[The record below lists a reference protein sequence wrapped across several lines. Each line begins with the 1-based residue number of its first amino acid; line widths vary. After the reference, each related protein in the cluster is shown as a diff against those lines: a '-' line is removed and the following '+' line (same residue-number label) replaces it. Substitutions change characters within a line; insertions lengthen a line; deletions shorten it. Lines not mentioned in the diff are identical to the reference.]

1 MANTTP
7 AVVNEISG
15 RAWIR
20 NSDGSLTELHQGS
33 NVPAGSDIVTAS
45 GATVSLQ
52 VENGMPIVIGESRE
66 VAVNGDIAGPLADP
80 SEAAV
85 TPPTGTDSDRL
96 LAALQAGRD
105 PFDELD
111 PTAAI
116 VAGGGDA
123 GGSSFVRLARILE
136 TTTPLDLAYAN
147 PGRGDDTLPRAGAA
161 GATGDNGDAAGP
173 AATNTAP
180 SALNDASTGDQNAV
194 QRGNLL
200 GNDSDPDGDPLA
212 IVSVSGRPMT
222 AGGVTV
228 NGSNGGTFTV
238 LPDGSY
244 VFTPGTGFQNLPA
257 GQTATS
263 TISYTVTDP
272 SGATS
277 TATVEVTI
285 VGVNDPAQI
294 TPANAGDDAG
304 TVKEDTTFTANGK
317 LNVTDVDNGEA
328 RFVVQ
333 SGQAGQHGTFSIDAS
348 GAWVYNLNN
357 NDARVQALAV
367 GETLTETFTVT
378 TADGTAGTV
387 TVTIQGTNDVPT
399 ISGQAAGA
407 VAEDTALVATGKL
420 DVADVDTSD
429 THTWSV
435 NDNGAGQYGALTIA
449 ADGTWT
455 YNLVNTNP
463 AVQALIAGQTLTE
476 TFTVTVNDGNGGVTT
491 QVVTVT
497 INGTDDGAVITPGAP
512 GADAGQVVEDEK
524 LSVGGKLE
532 VTDPDAGQAVFQ
544 VQTNATT
551 THGTFSIDA
560 NGNWTYN
567 LNNSDPAVQGLGAG
581 KTLTETITVTTADG
595 TTGEVVVT
603 IVGTNDVP
611 VLTGKADGAVTE
623 DGSLVVSGKLDVAD
637 VDTTDTH
644 TWTVNNE
651 GKGTYGSFSVDGN
664 GNWTYNLDN
673 ANKDVQ
679 GLKSG
684 QSITETFTVTVDD
697 GNGGVVTKDVTVTI
711 NGTDDGAII
720 NPGAPGADKGEVIED
735 KTLSVDGKLNV
746 TDPDAGQ
753 AVFQAQTNTAGQHGT
768 FSVDA
773 NGAWTYNLTNN
784 DPAVQGLGAGKT
796 LTETFTV
803 TTADGTT
810 GQVVVTIVGTNDIP
824 VVTGKADGAVTEDGS
839 LVATGKLD
847 VADVDTTDTHSWT
860 VNNGGKGTYGSFSVD
875 GNGNW
880 TYNLDNANKDVQGLK
895 SGQFI
900 TETFTVTVDDGNGGV
915 VTKDVTVTING
926 TDDGAIITPSTPDSD
941 KGEVIEDKT
950 LSVGGKLEVTDPD
963 AGQAVFQAQT
973 NTAGQHGTFS
983 VGANGAWTYNLTN
996 NDPAV
1001 QGLAAGKTLTET
1013 FTVTTADGTTGQV
1026 VVTIV
1031 GTNDIP
1037 VLTGKADGAVT
1048 EDGSL
1053 VATGK
1058 LDVTDVDTTDT
1069 HTWTVNNEGKGT
1081 YGSFSVDGNGNW
1093 TYNLDNANKDVQG
1106 LKTGQSITET
1116 FTVTV
1121 DDGNGGVVTKDVTVT
1136 INGTDDG
1143 AIITPSTPDSDKGE
1157 VIEDKTLSVSGKLDV
1172 TDPDVGQAVFQVQTN
1187 APGQH
1192 GTFSVGANGAWTYN
1206 LTNND
1211 PAVQGLGAGKT
1222 LTETFTVTT
1231 ADGTTGQVVVTI
1243 VGTNDIPVVTGKAD
1257 GAVIE
1262 DGSLVATGKL
1272 DVADVDTTD
1281 THSWTVNNGGQ
1292 GTYGSFSV
1300 DGNGNWTYNLDNANK
1315 DVQGLKSG
1323 QSITETFTVTV
1334 DDGNGGVV
1342 TKDVTVTINGTD
1354 DGAIITPSTPDSD
1367 KGEVIE
1373 DEKSSVSGKL
1383 DV

>member
-33 NVPAGSDIVTAS
+33 KVPAGSDIVTAS

-66 VAVNGDIAGPLADP
+66 VAVNGDITGPLADP
-80 SEAAV
+80 SEAAL

-161 GATGDNGDAAGP
+161 GATGDNNGDAAVP
-173 AATNTAP
+173 AATNSAP

-200 GNDSDPDGDPLA
+200 SNDSDPDGDPLA

-317 LNVTDVDNGEA
+317 LNVTDVDDGEA

-357 NDARVQALAV
+357 NDTRVQALAV

-378 TADGTAGTV
+378 TADGTTGTV

-407 VAEDTALVATGKL
+407 VTEDSALVATGKL
-420 DVADVDTSD
+420 NVADVDTSD

-455 YNLVNTNP
+455 YNLANANP

-497 INGTDDGAVITPGAP
+497 INGTDDGAIITPGAP

-567 LNNSDPAVQGLGAG
+567 LNNGDPAVQGLGAG
-581 KTLTETITVTTADG
+581 KTLSETITVTTADG
-595 TTGEVVVT
+595 TTGQVVVT

-644 TWTVNNE
+644 SWSVNND
-651 GKGTYGSFSVDGN
+651 GKGTYGSFSVNGN

-673 ANKDVQ
+673 TNKDVQ
-679 GLKSG
+679 GLKTG

-720 NPGAPGADKGEVIED
+720 TPSTPDSDKGQVIED
-735 KTLSVDGKLNV
+735 ETLSVGGKLDV
-746 TDPDAGQ
+746 TDSDAGQ

-810 GQVVVTIVGTNDIP
+810 GQVVVTI
-824 VVTGKADGAVTEDGS
+824 
-839 LVATGKLD
+839 
-847 VADVDTTDTHSWT
+847 
-860 VNNGGKGTYGSFSVD
+860 
-875 GNGNW
+875 
-880 TYNLDNANKDVQGLK
+880 
-895 SGQFI
+895 
-900 TETFTVTVDDGNGGV
+900 
-915 VTKDVTVTING
+915 
-926 TDDGAIITPSTPDSD
+926 
-941 KGEVIEDKT
+941 
-950 LSVGGKLEVTDPD
+950 
-963 AGQAVFQAQT
+963 
-973 NTAGQHGTFS
+973 
-983 VGANGAWTYNLTN
+983 
-996 NDPAV
+996 
-1001 QGLAAGKTLTET
+1001 
-1013 FTVTTADGTTGQV
+1013 
-1026 VVTIV
+1026 
-1031 GTNDIP
+1031 
-1037 VLTGKADGAVT
+1037 
-1048 EDGSL
+1048 
-1053 VATGK
+1053 
-1058 LDVTDVDTTDT
+1058 
-1069 HTWTVNNEGKGT
+1069 
-1081 YGSFSVDGNGNW
+1081 
-1093 TYNLDNANKDVQG
+1093 
-1106 LKTGQSITET
+1106 
-1116 FTVTV
+1116 
-1121 DDGNGGVVTKDVTVT
+1121 
-1136 INGTDDG
+1136 
-1143 AIITPSTPDSDKGE
+1143 
-1157 VIEDKTLSVSGKLDV
+1157 
-1172 TDPDVGQAVFQVQTN
+1172 
-1187 APGQH
+1187 
-1192 GTFSVGANGAWTYN
+1192 
-1206 LTNND
+1206 
-1211 PAVQGLGAGKT
+1211 
-1222 LTETFTVTT
+1222 
-1231 ADGTTGQVVVTI
+1231 
-1243 VGTNDIPVVTGKAD
+1243 
-1257 GAVIE
+1257 
-1262 DGSLVATGKL
+1262 
-1272 DVADVDTTD
+1272 
-1281 THSWTVNNGGQ
+1281 
-1292 GTYGSFSV
+1292 
-1300 DGNGNWTYNLDNANK
+1300 
-1315 DVQGLKSG
+1315 
-1323 QSITETFTVTV
+1323 
-1334 DDGNGGVV
+1334 
-1342 TKDVTVTINGTD
+1342 
-1354 DGAIITPSTPDSD
+1354 
-1367 KGEVIE
+1367 
-1373 DEKSSVSGKL
+1373 
-1383 DV
+1383 